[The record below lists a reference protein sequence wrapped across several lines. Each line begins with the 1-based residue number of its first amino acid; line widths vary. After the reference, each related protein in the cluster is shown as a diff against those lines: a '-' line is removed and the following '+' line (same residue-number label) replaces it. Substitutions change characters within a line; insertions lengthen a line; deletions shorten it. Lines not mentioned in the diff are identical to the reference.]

1 MSSRSLELEMPADNV
16 VLLADNGEVIGEH
29 ARADVHNQ
37 QTPLH
42 LAVSCYVFDDADRV
56 LLTRRALGKKTW
68 AGVWTNT
75 CCGHPRPGEAMTDAI
90 HRRLDD
96 ELGLS
101 VGELSCVLPDF
112 AYTATDASGIV
123 ENEIC
128 PVFATR
134 LTHPMPLVSANPDE
148 VMDWKWVPW
157 DNLAKTVGL
166 TPFVYSPWAVQQV
179 SLLAERGPWAE

>member
-1 MSSRSLELEMPADNV
+1 
-16 VLLADNGEVIGEH
+16 
-29 ARADVHNQ
+29 
-37 QTPLH
+37 
-42 LAVSCYVFDDADRV
+42 
-56 LLTRRALGKKTW
+56 
-68 AGVWTNT
+68 
-75 CCGHPRPGEAMTDAI
+75 MTDAI

-148 VMDWKWVPW
+148 VMDWKWVLW

-179 SLLAERGPWAE
+179 SLLAERGPWEAELPLARLRNLGFPKLVVSGAHHPAFDAVCDVLERELGAERAVFPGAGHSVQRAPGFNERLMDFLARA